1 MGVLAVEMECAA
13 LYMNAARSN
22 KRALSILT
30 VSDSLITGK
39 SLSAK
44 ERQESFDEMIVLALK
59 TAVNI
64 PSKF

>member
-1 MGVLAVEMECAA
+1 